1 MGIELNQYRASIG
14 YFLKVY
20 VWTKSVD
27 WSNVDLETLHS
38 LFSWCIFF
46 LQIIVMSI
54 FLVFF
59 SSLYQIYNADRQS
72 NSYVSA
78 QDSFT
83 VLKNIW
89 PVSAKN
95 SAIYTSG
102 QSCSICMKQLEMIDV
117 FVSTLFSMVSN
128 FQSKYE
134 YGYRFSR
141 HFCAA

>member
-54 FLVFF
+54 LLVFF
-59 SSLYQIYNADRQS
+59 GSLYQIYNADRQS

-102 QSCSICMKQLEMIDV
+102 QSCS
-117 FVSTLFSMVSN
+117 TLFFYKN
-128 FQSKYE
+128 Q
-134 YGYRFSR
+134 
-141 HFCAA
+141 